1 MNRFIWMA
9 STSLGIALVVGAPAA
24 RAAPDDRV
32 IDTPVATASPVDQLI
47 VTASKREQRLVDA
60 PLALTLVPGD
70 LARDLGI
77 RDIKDLPLLVPGLVV
92 ASTSNPT
99 YTTARIRGVGTVGDN
114 PGLESSVGVVVD
126 GVYRARNGV
135 ALSDLGEIDRIEVL
149 KGPQGTLFGK
159 STSAG
164 VINVLTK
171 APAFDFAAEG
181 ELTAGNY
188 NARGAAGSVT
198 GPIIADVL
206 AGRLYAAR
214 RLRDGFY
221 KVRTGEGPRTETRD
235 DDQDLSTIRAQA
247 LWTVTPQATL
257 RVIGDWTRRE
267 ENCCV
272 GVQIRTGPSAAWVKS
287 LATDAG
293 VVNPANPADRLTY
306 WNRNTHA
313 HIKDDGLSAEL
324 NWDLGAARL
333 TAITAWR
340 RWDSDIGQDWDFTS
354 ADIAYRPD
362 DGTFGSRFTTFTQEL
377 RLAGSNQRLDWLVGA
392 YYGDEDLT
400 RTDSLLYG
408 ADYEAYLGLVLTGG
422 ANANRVSE
430 LTGLP
435 AGSSYING
443 QGERDVYEHNA
454 RTWALFTDDTLHLT
468 DRLDL
473 NLGLRYT
480 ADKKTVDA
488 RFSNTDGG
496 RACAAALARG
506 AASTGTLCL
515 PWSNPAF
522 NGLAFSQSLS
532 DDNTSGHLR
541 LIWKAA
547 DHLSLYAGY
556 AEGYKAGGFNL
567 DRAQTN
573 LVPDRS
579 TRFGAETV
587 RSADLGAKW
596 SRGGLL
602 VSASAFDQRFDD
614 FQLNTF
620 LGTTFI
626 VRSIPRVTVRGA
638 DMDVIWLAPVEGLTL
653 QGGAVYARTR
663 YGSAANPGLP
673 LLPGARLS
681 FAPLWS
687 ASASASYQRPLAGGL
702 VARATLGAKY
712 SSAYNTGSDLLPIKV
727 QKAFA
732 LLNAR
737 VAVGPASGRWSAELW
752 AQNLTDER
760 YYQVAFNAPFQ
771 GSTGVRDAPAPLYD
785 PARDTQTYGAF
796 LGAPRTV
803 GATVRVRY

>member
-1 MNRFIWMA
+1 M
-9 STSLGIALVVGAPAA
+9 GGAAHA
-24 RAAPDDRV
+24 ETV
-32 IDTPVATASPVDQLI
+32 ITPRGLDAVI
-47 VTASKREQRLVDA
+47 VTANKREQKLADA
-60 PLALTLVPGD
+60 PLSLTLVPGA
-70 LARDLGI
+70 LAADLGVH
-77 RDIKDLPLLVPGLVV
+77 DIKDLPLLVPGLLV

-135 ALSDLGEIDRIEVL
+135 ALTDLGEIERIEVL

-171 APAFDFAAEG
+171 APAFDFGAEA
-181 ELTAGNY
+181 ELTLGNY
-188 NARGAAGSVT
+188 DARGVAVSVT
-198 GPIIADVL
+198 GPLIGDVL

-221 KVRTGEGPRTETRD
+221 TVRTGEGPRTETRD
-235 DDQDLSTIRAQA
+235 DDQDLAA
-247 LWTVTPQATL
+247 LRGQLLWNITPAATL
-257 RVIGDWTRRE
+257 RVIGDWTDRD

-272 GVQIRTGPSAAWVKS
+272 GVQIRTGPSAPWVDS

-293 VVNPANPADRLTY
+293 VVNPAAPGDRLTY
-306 WNRNTHA
+306 WNRNTHVQ
-313 HIKDDGLSAEL
+313 IRESGLSGEL
-324 NWDLGAARL
+324 NWDLGPARL

-340 RWDSDIGQDWDFTS
+340 RWDSDLGQDWDFTS
-354 ADIAYRPD
+354 ADVAYRPD
-362 DGTFGSRFTTFTQEL
+362 DGAFGSRFETFTQEL
-377 RLAGSNQRLDWLVGA
+377 RLAGESGRLDWLVGA
-392 YYGDEDLT
+392 FYGDEDLT
-400 RTDSLLYG
+400 RTDALLYG
-408 ADYEAYLGLVLTGG
+408 ADYEAYLGLVLTAG
-422 ANANRVSE
+422 ANPNRVSE

-435 AGSSYING
+435 IGSSYVSGHG
-443 QGERDVYEHNA
+443 QRDIFDHQS
-454 RTWALFTDDTLHLT
+454 RTWAVFTDDTIHLT
-468 DRLDL
+468 DRFDL

-488 RFSNTDGG
+488 RFTNTDGG

-532 DDNTSGHLR
+532 DENTSGHAKLVF
-541 LIWKAA
+541 KATG
-547 DHLSLYAGY
+547 DLSVFAGY

-567 DRAQTN
+567 DRAQTG
-573 LVPDRS
+573 LVPDRR
-579 TRFGAETV
+579 TRFAAETV
-587 RSADLGAKW
+587 RSADI
-596 SRGGLL
+596 GLKSTWL
-602 VSASAFDQRFDD
+602 NRSLLINASAFDQRFEN

-620 LGTTFI
+620 LGTTFV

-638 DMDVIWLAPVEGLTL
+638 DADLVWITPVEGLTL
-653 QGGAVYARTR
+653 QGGATYAQTK
-663 YGSAANPGLP
+663 YGSAPTPGLP

-687 ASASASYQRPLAGGL
+687 ASASGTYGRRLAGDLLGRL
-702 VARATLGAKY
+702 TVGAKY
-712 SSAYNTGSDLLPIKV
+712 SSAYNTGSDLLPAKV
-727 QKAFA
+727 QKAFT
-732 LLNAR
+732 LVNAR
-737 VAVGPASGRWSAELW
+737 LAVGPSEGRWSAELW
-752 AQNLTDER
+752 AANLTDER

-803 GATVRVRY
+803 GATLRLRY